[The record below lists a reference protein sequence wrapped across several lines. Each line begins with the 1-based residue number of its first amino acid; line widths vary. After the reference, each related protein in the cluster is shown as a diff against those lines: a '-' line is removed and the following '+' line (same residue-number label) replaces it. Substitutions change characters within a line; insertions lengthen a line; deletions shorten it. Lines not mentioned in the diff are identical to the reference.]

1 MKIHPDHISV
11 QSVTSY
17 GPGWVQI
24 STDKITRSTVIT
36 SSGERF
42 NWDCERFEDLSS
54 AHFEQLAALNTE
66 LVIFGS
72 GARLRFA
79 PNALTI
85 SLIERQ
91 IGMETMDTQAA
102 CRTYNILAAEGRHVA
117 MALLFEPQE
126 IRDKLCA

>member
-11 QSVTSY
+11 QSVSAY

-24 STDKITRSTVIT
+24 GPDKITRSTVIA

-42 NWDCERFEDLSS
+42 SWNCERFENLSS

-72 GARLRFA
+72 GDRLRFA
-79 PNALTI
+79 HSALTR
-85 SLIERQ
+85 SLIEHQ

-117 MALLFEPQE
+117 MALLLESQ
-126 IRDKLCA
+126 